1 MKKLWIF
8 GTSHSAGQCKLKD
21 ESISKYHVP
30 ARLVDASDYDQFL
43 VNPYSKLIHD
53 ETEYSVKNFAI
64 PGINHDMQLFFITSL
79 VNVVEELPDVI
90 IIEHRS
96 FFEKAWTGF
105 FDSIFNT
112 ISDRDPDK
120 WTAMENIGTIA
131 SHLHT
136 LCEKVATYS
145 NVGSDE
151 YFWFRS
157 MYETEPMSGLKKLID
172 LNSSFFLGDYWKS
185 GLKDTSAKNAVN
197 YHKGI
202 EILDTL
208 GIGYE
213 KEWLTLDQWLEFVRF
228 YSMNIHCTSVDVF
241 KKIMDFIG
249 TINFLKNLGIKVK
262 WLQIDG
268 IHPTRCYF
276 RNLQNELVED
286 ALFKDCIHPYS
297 RDDGYNE
304 YNEERVMLFRNT
316 DFICECGHPNHKAH
330 RIFADII
337 KNEL

>member
-1 MKKLWIF
+1 MKKLWVF
-8 GTSHSAGQCKLKD
+8 GTSHSAGQCKLKN
-21 ESISKYHVP
+21 ESISRYDKF
-30 ARLVDASDYDQFL
+30 DGDQFL
-43 VNPYSKLIHD
+43 VNPYPKLIHN

-96 FFEKAWTGF
+96 FFEKAWTGV

-112 ISDRDPDK
+112 ISHRTPDK
-120 WTAMENIGTIA
+120 WSAMENIGTIGN
-131 SHLHT
+131 HLHT
-136 LCEKVATYS
+136 LCEDVAIR
-145 NVGSDE
+145 SDVKNDV
-151 YFWFRS
+151 YLWFRS
-157 MYETEPMSGLKKLID
+157 AYDAKMPELKKLID
-172 LNSSFFLGDYWKS
+172 LNSSFFLNDYWK
-185 GLKDTSAKNAVN
+185 DDVNHHTKNTVN

-202 EILDTL
+202 ELLDTL
-208 GIGYE
+208 GINYE

-228 YSMNIHCTSVDVF
+228 YSMNMHCTSVDVF

-249 TINFLKNLGIKVK
+249 AITFLKNLGIKVK

-268 IHPTRCYF
+268 IHPTRCYL
-276 RNLQNELVED
+276 RNLQNKLIED
-286 ALFKDCIHPYS
+286 ALFEDCIHPYS

-304 YNEERVMLFRNT
+304 ERVMLFRNE
-316 DFICECGHPNHKAH
+316 DFLCDCGHPNDKAH